1 MFELVLKTEYI
12 TLRVSTDEYCFV
24 RIILLSDER
33 KMGGMPMLSRSR
45 K

>member
-1 MFELVLKTEYI
+1 MFELLLKTEYM
-12 TLRVSTDEYCFV
+12 TLRVSTDEYYFV
-24 RIILLSDER
+24 RILLSDER

>member
-1 MFELVLKTEYI
+1 MFGLMLKTEYM
-12 TLRVSTDEYCFV
+12 TLRVSMDEYSFI
-24 RIILLSDER
+24 RIPLSDER